1 MDITDYQVSDS
12 LLVSSITG
20 ASETEFIKSPFA
32 KLNAYGKFII
42 VKVFANVTTDTATSE
57 VDIKIYRRTGDG
69 KSQVGSIA
77 KFTKSNTSASWNLNL
92 EHMIIDY
99 VENLESV
106 QYSAS
111 ITFVSATGSN
121 TLNSAVI
128 EVGVL

>member
-1 MDITDYQVSDS
+1 MDITDYQVSEDK
-12 LLVSSITG
+12 LVYSFTG

-42 VKVFANVTTDTATSE
+42 VKVFTNVTTDTATSE

-69 KSQVGSIA
+69 KTQVGPTAS
-77 KFTKSNTSASWNLNL
+77 FTKSVTTASWYMSL

-111 ITFVSATGSN
+111 LTFVSATGSN
-121 TLNSAVI
+121 IINYAII
-128 EVGVL
+128 EVEVL

>member
-1 MDITDYQVSDS
+1 MDITDYQVSDTK
-12 LLVSSITG
+12 LVSTITG

-42 VKVFANVTTDTATSE
+42 VKVSTNIMTDSATSE

-69 KSQVGSIA
+69 KTQVGPTA
-77 KFTKSNTSASWNLNL
+77 KFTKSVTTASWYMSL
-92 EHMIIDY
+92 EHTIVDY

-111 ITFVSATGSN
+111 LTFVGATGTN
-121 TLNSAVI
+121 AVGYAVI
-128 EVGVL
+128 EVEVL